1 MTFDKIMTELTN
13 KVFHPIYFLTG
24 DEPYYIDQVS
34 DYIEKH
40 ALSETEKPFNQV
52 VIYGNDVDAAA
63 VINTAKRYPM
73 MSKHQV
79 VIVKEAQNIKNI
91 DDLVY
96 YVESP
101 LKSTIL
107 VINHKYKKLDKRKK
121 LFLSLSKN
129 AVVLESNKLYESKIP
144 EWITNYLEQK
154 EIRILPAA
162 AAMLTEFLGNDL
174 GRIVNELEKLKLTL
188 PPSEKTINAAHIEK
202 NIGISKDYNNF
213 ELHNALIERNA
224 LKANR
229 IINYFDKNQKINPIT
244 LTITSLYFFFS
255 KVFMYHGLEDKGRN
269 NVAAALK
276 ISPFFV
282 SDYQK
287 AAKSYPAGKVKN
299 IIAWLREYDLKSKG
313 MGNVS
318 ATPGDLLK
326 ELIFKIIHS

>member
-1 MTFDKIMTELTN
+1 MTFDKIMTELKN

-24 DEPYYIDQVS
+24 DEPFYIDQVS
-34 DYIEKH
+34 DYIEKN
-40 ALSETEKPFNQV
+40 ALPETEKSFNQV

-73 MSKHQV
+73 MSKYQV

-144 EWITNYLEQK
+144 EWITNYLAQK
-154 EIRILPAA
+154 GIKIPPAA

-174 GRIVNELEKLKLTL
+174 GRIVNELDKLMLTL
-188 PPSEKTINAAHIEK
+188 PPNEKTINAVHIEK

-213 ELHNALIERNA
+213 ELQNALIERNA

-229 IINYFDKNQKINPIT
+229 IINYFDKNQKNNPIT

-255 KVFMYHGLEDKGRN
+255 KVFMYHGLDAKDRN

-287 AAKSYPAGKVKN
+287 AARSYPAGKVKN
-299 IIAWLREYDLKSKG
+299 IISWLREYDLKSKG